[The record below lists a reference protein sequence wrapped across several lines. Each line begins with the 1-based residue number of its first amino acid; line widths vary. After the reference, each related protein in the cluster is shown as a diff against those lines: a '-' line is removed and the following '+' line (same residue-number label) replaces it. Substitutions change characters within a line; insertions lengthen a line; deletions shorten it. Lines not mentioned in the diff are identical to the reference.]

1 MPSGDVI
8 PPARNSRGPLALNH
22 QMRVVLAVVALS
34 LLLLVGCGS
43 RAASGGLSDLRGR
56 TFLSTGVMENGQA
69 KQLVTGTRIRLS
81 FGEEGRRIGAD
92 AGCNHIG
99 GDARVENG
107 RLVAGDMA
115 MTAMGCDGGRS
126 EQDDWL
132 VKFLTGTPTVRIS
145 GTELMLANNTTEIRL
160 LDRTVADPDRP
171 LIGTRWV
178 VESVIDRDTS
188 SSIPQ
193 GAVAHL
199 LLNADGTFT
208 GNTGCNHMGG
218 GAVIAAPTIR
228 FAGVFTTKMACEDGR
243 MRLEHSVLG
252 VLHDTVHYEIEA
264 DQLRLRD
271 SSGKGLDLRAISAR
285 T

>member
-1 MPSGDVI
+1 
-8 PPARNSRGPLALNH
+8 
-22 QMRVVLAVVALS
+22 MRVVLAVAALS

-56 TFLSTGVMENGQA
+56 TFLSTGVTENGQP
-69 KQLVTGTRIRLS
+69 KQLVSGTRIRLS
-81 FGEEGRRIGAD
+81 FGEEGRRIGAN

-99 GDARVENG
+99 GDARVEGG

-132 VKFLTGTPTVRIS
+132 VKFLTGTPTVRVS
-145 GTELMLANNTTEIRL
+145 GTELVLANNTTEIRL

-178 VESVIDRDTS
+178 VESVIDRDTAS
-188 SSIPQ
+188 SSPQ
-193 GAVAHL
+193 GAAAHI

-218 GAVIAAPTIR
+218 SAVIAAPTIR

-243 MRLEHSVLG
+243 MRLEQAVLS
-252 VLHDTVHYEIEA
+252 VLHDTVNYEIEA

-271 SSGKGLDLRAISAR
+271 TSGKGLDLRAER
-285 T
+285 

>member
-1 MPSGDVI
+1 LKGGQVI
-8 PPARNSRGPLALNH
+8 ARIAVAALG
-22 QMRVVLAVVALS
+22 

-56 TFLSTGVMENGQA
+56 TFLSTAVTENGQV
-69 KQLVTGTRIRLS
+69 KPLVPGTRIRLS
-81 FGEEGRRIGAD
+81 FGEEGRRIGAN

-145 GTELMLANNTTEIRL
+145 GAELVLANNTTEIRL

-178 VESVIDRDTS
+178 VESVIDRDTA

-193 GAVAHL
+193 GAVAQL
-199 LLNADGTFT
+199 VLNADGTFT

-243 MRLEHSVLG
+243 MRLEQSVLG
-252 VLHDTVHYEIEA
+252 VLHDTVNYEIEA

-271 SSGKGLDLRAISAR
+271 SSGKGLDLRAQR
-285 T
+285 

>member
-1 MPSGDVI
+1 MT
-8 PPARNSRGPLALNH
+8 PLALNH
-22 QMRVVLAVVALS
+22 QMRLAPVVAALC

-43 RAASGGLSDLRGR
+43 RAASGALNDLRGR
-56 TFLSTGVMENGQA
+56 TFLSTGVMENGQV
-69 KQLVTGTRIRLS
+69 KPLVAGTRIRLS
-81 FGEEGRRIGAD
+81 FGEEGRRIGAN
-92 AGCNHIG
+92 AGCNHMG
-99 GDARVENG
+99 GDARVEDG
-107 RLVAGDMA
+107 RLVTGDMA

-132 VKFLTGTPTVRIS
+132 AKFLADRPTIRLS
-145 GTELMLANNTTEIRL
+145 GTELVLANNATEIRL

-178 VESVIDRDTS
+178 VESVIDRDTA

-193 GAVAHL
+193 GAVAQL
-199 LLNADGTFT
+199 QLNADGTFT

-243 MRLEHSVLG
+243 MRLEQAVLG
-252 VLHDTVHYEIEA
+252 VLRDDVSYEIEA
-264 DQLRLRD
+264 DVLRLRHA
-271 SSGKGLDLRAISAR
+271 SGKGLDLRAER
-285 T
+285 

>member
-1 MPSGDVI
+1 VI
-8 PPARNSRGPLALNH
+8 ARVAVAALG
-22 QMRVVLAVVALS
+22 

-56 TFLSTGVMENGQA
+56 TFLSTGVTENGQA
-69 KQLVTGTRIRLS
+69 KPLVAGTRIRLS
-81 FGEEGRRIGAD
+81 FGEEGRRIGAN

-99 GDARVENG
+99 GDARVEDG

-115 MTAMGCDGGRS
+115 MTAMGCAGGRS

-145 GTELMLANNTTEIRL
+145 GAELVLANNTTEIRL

-178 VESVIDRDTS
+178 VESIIDRDTA

-193 GAVAHL
+193 AAVAHL

-218 GAVIAAPTIR
+218 GAVVAAPTIR
-228 FAGVFTTKMACEDGR
+228 FADVFTTKMACEEGR
-243 MRLEHSVLG
+243 MRLEQTVLG
-252 VLHDTVHYEIEA
+252 VLHGTVNYEIEA
-264 DQLRLRD
+264 DLLRLRD
-271 SSGKGLDLRAISAR
+271 TSGKGLDLRAER
-285 T
+285 